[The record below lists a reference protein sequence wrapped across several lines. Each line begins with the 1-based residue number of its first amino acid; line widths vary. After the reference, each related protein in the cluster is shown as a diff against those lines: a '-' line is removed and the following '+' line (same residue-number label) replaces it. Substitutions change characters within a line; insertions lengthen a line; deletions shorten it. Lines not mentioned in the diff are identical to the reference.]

1 MLSFE
6 EADSGVQI
14 NSHRRQE
21 KVGAHSKLF
30 PITSALS
37 LTLSINNVCMLL
49 LAVRYVAIDNLVSIS
64 GS

>member
-30 PITSALS
+30 AITSAMFLA
-37 LTLSINNVCMLL
+37 LSINYVKMWLPSVL
-49 LAVRYVAIDNLVSIS
+49 YVAIDNLVSIS

>member
-6 EADSGVQI
+6 EADSGVKM

-30 PITSALS
+30 PIASALF
-37 LTLSINNVCMLL
+37 LVLSINYVWLPSVL
-49 LAVRYVAIDNLVSIS
+49 YVAIDYLVSIS

>member
-21 KVGAHSKLF
+21 KVGPRSKLF